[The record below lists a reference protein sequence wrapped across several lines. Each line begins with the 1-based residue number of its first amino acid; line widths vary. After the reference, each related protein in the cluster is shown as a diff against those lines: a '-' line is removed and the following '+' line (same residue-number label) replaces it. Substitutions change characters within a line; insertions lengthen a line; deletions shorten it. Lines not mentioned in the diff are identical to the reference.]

1 MRELSDS
8 ELESVVGGL
17 AKEQPAQAKTPT
29 KTERRATMV
38 ASVTPI
44 ATPKATGG
52 CSGGVC
58 RPA

>member
-17 AKEQPAQAKTPT
+17 TKALPSQMRSPT
-29 KTERRATMV
+29 KTERRATSV
-38 ASVTPI
+38 GSVTPSV
-44 ATPKATGG
+44 APKVTGG
-52 CSGGVC
+52 CAGGVC